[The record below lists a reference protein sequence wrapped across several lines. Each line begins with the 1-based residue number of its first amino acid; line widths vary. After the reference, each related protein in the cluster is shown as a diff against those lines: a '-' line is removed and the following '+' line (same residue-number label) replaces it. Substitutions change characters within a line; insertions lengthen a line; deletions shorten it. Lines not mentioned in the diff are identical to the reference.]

1 MLKKLE
7 TIRKKLVPVKI
18 GSIAFKSKILLAP
31 LAGITN
37 RPLRELMALLGAG
50 GAITELISCH
60 AINYKNKKT
69 EKMLTLGENEF
80 NTGIQ
85 IFGEDV
91 DCLADASMIATK
103 FNPAFIDIN
112 MGCPV
117 RKVVTK
123 GAGAALMRDPK
134 KVAEIIKIVK
144 SRINIPLTIKIRLG
158 ESSTNLNALD
168 IVKIAES
175 EGVNMVSIHGRTL
188 AQGYSGIANWDII
201 EDIASKVNIPIVG
214 NGDLFTKEQINRRL
228 QITNCKAIMLGRG
241 PLRDP
246 FLFLSEVD
254 HDLTCKD
261 YLEIIHLFVDLLTR
275 YFDND
280 KIIMIQLKKHVA
292 WMASG
297 LPKSSIFRG
306 EVYQKNQIGELLELI
321 NRYFTEN
328 TNISKRPSDGPFLAG
343 GHG

>member
-112 MGCPV
+112 MGYLV
-117 RKVVTK
+117 FQNTF
-123 GAGAALMRDPK
+123 
-134 KVAEIIKIVK
+134 KI
-144 SRINIPLTIKIRLG
+144 
-158 ESSTNLNALD
+158 
-168 IVKIAES
+168 
-175 EGVNMVSIHGRTL
+175 
-188 AQGYSGIANWDII
+188 
-201 EDIASKVNIPIVG
+201 
-214 NGDLFTKEQINRRL
+214 
-228 QITNCKAIMLGRG
+228 
-241 PLRDP
+241 
-246 FLFLSEVD
+246 FLFMA
-254 HDLTCKD
+254 T
-261 YLEIIHLFVDLLTR
+261 F
-275 YFDND
+275 FF
-280 KIIMIQLKKHVA
+280 KII
-292 WMASG
+292 
-297 LPKSSIFRG
+297 F
-306 EVYQKNQIGELLELI
+306 
-321 NRYFTEN
+321 
-328 TNISKRPSDGPFLAG
+328 
-343 GHG
+343 